1 MFLDN
6 EDEIFNCFKEYN
18 FKKICID
25 DYSFLEQVYLFNNAN
40 FIAGPSGTVWTNI
53 IFSKN
58 DTQAISWLPKRV
70 LNFSGFSNLSK
81 LFYVNLYFL
90 EAKSLDNNLHGKYNI
105 EKNKIKEL
113 LFNLHLKDGVKDE

>member
-1 MFLDN
+1 MLN
-6 EDEIFNCFKEYN
+6 RPLSN
-18 FKKICID
+18 
-25 DYSFLEQVYLFNNAN
+25 YSL
-40 FIAGPSGTVWTNI
+40 
-53 IFSKN
+53 
-58 DTQAISWLPKRV
+58 KRFF
-70 LNFSGFSNLSK
+70 NFSGFSNLSK